1 VNQTVLSLEFTPT
14 TMLANVSESTIM
26 YKSVTFVIDRCVL
39 QGPATKPTI
48 VYVAST
54 AVDEK
59 TICFSN
65 PCSDKIM
72 VVNYSMLVDRLP
84 LVL

>member
-1 VNQTVLSLEFTPT
+1 
-14 TMLANVSESTIM
+14 MLANVSESVLM
-26 YKSVTFVIDRCVL
+26 YKSVTFVIDRFVL

-59 TICFSN
+59 TI
-65 PCSDKIM
+65 
-72 VVNYSMLVDRLP
+72 
-84 LVL
+84 